1 MKLFSKSEKKVKDQA
16 EELKKLK
23 QSNDLLSKENN
34 LHKKTIQK
42 INNEKSSLEKTID
55 ENKKYISKVENKLI
69 SGVKNQFLLEQNKS
83 LKERIDLLEVE
94 NRKLMDKE
102 EYINNERKKIE
113 QQAKIIQKAMHIK
126 VEEIKK
132 FLEKEKKENL
142 NKDENRDDN
151 NEDIINEEM
160 IYNIGKDKTEN
171 EELKNENE
179 KLSKENEEIRKKLK
193 NLQEKVMEVNFAKS
207 TLTKMLV
214 EKENIINEMNLKK
227 KEFEDNIEKLKDEK
241 KILEKYINDMK
252 NKHKEEEEKRIKEE
266 EEKKRIEQ
274 EERDK
279 KIKEEEENKKKQEE
293 DILYINNEKN
303 MIKDYKVKIQL
314 LEYAN
319 KDLTEKLANSDNQID
334 ILEKS
339 LETISQRNKKI
350 EKLYK
355 ENISQNNLFLNEVK
369 TLKTECD
376 NQNMAFKKL
385 KISND
390 NNIAI
395 INELNNKLHEYE
407 KENLKLIS
415 KLNKQIFEKDYV
427 ENNLVK
433 QNNQILINSKEQE
446 EKIQKLINEN
456 NILNQE
462 KVQYKALLE
471 QIYNHTNKLIKE
483 KNISIIR
490 QQIKDIKNI
499 TNNICINSN
508 DNNIYNYDYCIETNN
523 ELNSESNF
531 QIIDNS
537 DISKNLKENESKNNG
552 GKLAFDLKRKKI
564 LIENT
569 KDNTNDNRSLTPIQN
584 ENDNS
589 FISTL
594 EANNIGQNKS
604 YLIPNSGKKKD
615 KILEMIRQERN
626 KKKQLD
632 KELQKIEL

>member
-1 MKLFSKSEKKVKDQA
+1 
-16 EELKKLK
+16 
-23 QSNDLLSKENN
+23 
-34 LHKKTIQK
+34 
-42 INNEKSSLEKTID
+42 
-55 ENKKYISKVENKLI
+55 
-69 SGVKNQFLLEQNKS
+69 
-83 LKERIDLLEVE
+83 
-94 NRKLMDKE
+94 
-102 EYINNERKKIE
+102 
-113 QQAKIIQKAMHIK
+113 
-126 VEEIKK
+126 
-132 FLEKEKKENL
+132 
-142 NKDENRDDN
+142 
-151 NEDIINEEM
+151 
-160 IYNIGKDKTEN
+160 
-171 EELKNENE
+171 
-179 KLSKENEEIRKKLK
+179 
-193 NLQEKVMEVNFAKS
+193 
-207 TLTKMLV
+207 MLV
-214 EKENIINEMNLKK
+214 EKENIINEMSLKK
-227 KEFEDNIEKLKDEK
+227 KEFEDNIEKIKEEK
-241 KILEKYINDMK
+241 KILEKYINDMESK
-252 NKHKEEEEKRIKEE
+252 QKEEEEKRIKEE

-274 EERDK
+274 EEREK

-303 MIKDYKVKIQL
+303 MIKDYKIKIQI

-339 LETISQRNKKI
+339 LETISQKNKKI

-355 ENISQNNLFLNEVK
+355 ENISQNTLFLNEVK

-376 NQNMAFKKL
+376 NQNLAFKKL

-390 NNIAI
+390 KNIAI

-433 QNNQILINSKEQE
+433 QNNQILINNKEQE
-446 EKIQKLINEN
+446 EKIQKLIYEN

-462 KVQYKALLE
+462 KDQYKKLLE

-499 TNNICINSN
+499 TNTICTNNN

-523 ELNSESNF
+523 DINSESNF
-531 QIIDNS
+531 HIIDNS
-537 DISKNLKENESKNNG
+537 DILNNLKENESKNNG
-552 GKLAFDLKRKKI
+552 GKLTFDLKGKKM

-569 KDNTNDNRSLTPIQN
+569 KDNTNDNRSLTPIHKD
-584 ENDNS
+584 NDNS

-604 YLIPNSGKKKD
+604 YLMPNSGKKRD

-632 KELQKIEL
+632 KELQKIEV